1 MLQIKCT
8 LWMKEN
14 TQSKATQR
22 TCDNRVQLQLQLIQ
36 AALQKQRFF
45 RISLGP
51 LWQFK
56 VASLMEELLQQWEK
70 LCAIKLKNVYFSS
83 PIQHTSIL
91 ITTPD

>member
-1 MLQIKCT
+1 MHFLDEGEHAEQRHT
-8 LWMKEN
+8 ENLWQQGTITVTTDPN
-14 TQSKATQR
+14 
-22 TCDNRVQLQLQLIQ
+22 
-36 AALQKQRFF
+36 AALQKQTFF

-91 ITTPD
+91 ITTPH